1 MGNGNCRKADDFLP
15 GVGNSDEFLRGGGRR
30 KSCQKGKGE
39 GRAGF
44 QGHPRVLQTVCHGE
58 STGQGG
64 AEKLM
69 GDPTAPLP
77 VEWRKH
83 PYPVSM
89 PIPLSNRA
97 ASLKPSAT
105 FVIAAKAKALAKQGV
120 DVLGFSLGEPDFDT
134 PEVIRKAAAEALA
147 AGQTHY
153 MPTLGDAETRTVI
166 AEKLVRENGI
176 QGLGAEHIAI
186 STGAKQSIYLVA
198 QCLLDGEGTE
208 GRRDEGPKGQ
218 EVLLP
223 VPSWVSYAPICELA
237 GGKIVPLP
245 TSPAGDFKISPAQLK
260 AAITPRSRMLILNSP
275 SNPCGTMY
283 TPEELKALAAVVAEA
298 ARTVAPNLVIVTD
311 EIYEKI
317 VFGGVP
323 HFSIGSVPS
332 VAERTVTINGMSKA
346 FAMTGWRVGYA
357 AVPGEFGVRLI
368 KAIDAL
374 QGQMTSCITSFVYP
388 AIRVALTKCDAEVE
402 RFRSEFAKRSKL
414 AHQRLMEIPGMV
426 CPRPTGAFYLFPDVS
441 AHFGKKS
448 AGGKAI
454 SNSTDFADALLS
466 EGHVATVPGEE
477 FGGCGGKHIRISY
490 ACSEA
495 QIEKG
500 MGRIAEFVRG
510 LK

>member
-1 MGNGNCRKADDFLP
+1 MP
-15 GVGNSDEFLRGGGRR
+15 P
-30 KSCQKGKGE
+30 
-39 GRAGF
+39 
-44 QGHPRVLQTVCHGE
+44 H
-58 STGQGG
+58 
-64 AEKLM
+64 
-69 GDPTAPLP
+69 
-77 VEWRKH
+77 
-83 PYPVSM
+83 

-166 AEKLVRENGI
+166 AEKLTRENGI
-176 QGLGAEHIAI
+176 QGLAAENIAI

-198 QCLLDGEGTE
+198 QCLLDVGEE
-208 GRRDEGPKGQ
+208 RNSESARQRDSE

-223 VPSWVSYAPICELA
+223 VPAWVSYAPICELA
-237 GGKIVPLP
+237 GGRIVPLP
-245 TSPAGDFKISPAQLK
+245 TTPAGDFKISPAQLK
-260 AAITPRSRMLILNSP
+260 AAITARSRMLILNSP

-283 TPEELKALAAVVAEA
+283 TPEELKTLAAVVAEA
-298 ARTVAPNLVIVTD
+298 AKTVAPNLVIVTD

-317 VFGGVP
+317 VYGGT
-323 HFSIGSVPS
+323 HFSIGSVRE

-388 AIRVALTKCDAEVE
+388 AVRVALTQCAADVE
-402 RFRSEFAKRSKL
+402 RFRSEFAKRAKL

-441 AHFGKKS
+441 AHFGKRT

-454 SNSTDFADALLS
+454 ANSTDFADALLS

-477 FGGCGGKHIRISY
+477 FGGCGAKHIRISF
-490 ACSEA
+490 ACSEGL
-495 QIEKG
+495 IEKG
-500 MGRIAEFVRG
+500 MERLGEFVRG